1 MFSYIKGRLAE
12 VGTETV
18 VIENGGL
25 GWLINV
31 PTTVIN
37 RLPAGESEVKMYVCM
52 IVRDETP
59 KFYGFLE
66 KDEQML
72 FEMLLSVTGIGP
84 KAALSILSTLAPA
97 EFFLAIINENL
108 KVLTRAPGIG
118 QKSARRL
125 IVELKEKV
133 SELSKA
139 AFPLAGTEAS
149 GTRTGDPASEAMAA
163 LLALGYTGTEAQQAL
178 QKVSKRGENL
188 NAEEII
194 RRALSALAER

>member
-66 KDEQML
+66 KEEKQF

-84 KAALSILSTLAPA
+84 GSPVNSV
-97 EFFLAIINENL
+97 N
-108 KVLTRAPGIG
+108 
-118 QKSARRL
+118 
-125 IVELKEKV
+125 
-133 SELSKA
+133 
-139 AFPLAGTEAS
+139 
-149 GTRTGDPASEAMAA
+149 
-163 LLALGYTGTEAQQAL
+163 TGTGGVL
-178 QKVSKRGENL
+178 SGNNKRK
-188 NAEEII
+188 
-194 RRALSALAER
+194 S